1 MTVHLPQVLS
11 SEELKNIRAFLKG
24 AEFVDGAQTA
34 GAYAVQKKNNMEVR
48 STSPDNKKIQAIVMA
63 ALQRTNDFRLITFPR
78 HVGNIIFS
86 RYTKGMFYNDH
97 SDNAIMGRNNPFRSD
112 LAMTIFLNDPGE

>member
-1 MTVHLPQVLS
+1 
-11 SEELKNIRAFLKG
+11 
-24 AEFVDGAQTA
+24 
-34 GAYAVQKKNNMEVR
+34 MEVR
-48 STSPDNKKIQAIVMA
+48 LNSPDSKKIQAIVMA

-86 RYTKGMFYNDH
+86 RHTEGMFYNDH
-97 SDNAIMGRNNPFRSD
+97 SDNAIMGRNDPFRSD